1 MTQARARV
9 MLAGLLLAAA
19 VVGIRAAVPGNGWR
33 GPLYAD
39 PLPLGIAFEVVV
51 AGLLLALHRRTNRNP
66 QVGEPAAALRQALR
80 LMLVALLLALPILL
94 AAYLLSKVHPHL
106 RPNRLPKTRQVP
118 PGHPHPGRLA
128 SRGGGISVPP
138 DLLYALI
145 AVALIAAIVACVVL
159 LRRRAA
165 SQSWAAFDELP
176 DDDQEQLAQAVES
189 GRTALREVDDA
200 RAAIIACYLAM
211 EGSLAEA
218 GAERGAAETPDEL
231 LARATVRGLVRGP
244 AAERLTALFYE
255 ARFSTHPLP
264 GSAKDDARQALD
276 ELVVTPGVPA

>member
-19 VVGIRAAVPGNGWR
+19 VVGISAAVPGNGWR
-33 GPLYAD
+33 GPLRAD
-39 PLPLGIAFEVVV
+39 PLPLGIAFEVVAIV
-51 AGLLLALHRRTNRNP
+51 LLVALHRRTNRHP
-66 QVGEPAAALRQALR
+66 QAGEPTAALRQALR
-80 LMLVALLLALPILL
+80 LTLVGLLLALPILL
-94 AAYLLSKVHPHL
+94 AAYLLSKVHTHPRPEKAPAMPLPKGRQPHL
-106 RPNRLPKTRQVP
+106 S
-118 PGHPHPGRLA
+118 HLA
-128 SRGGGISVPP
+128 SRGGVSFSP

-165 SQSWAAFDELP
+165 GQAWAEVDELP
-176 DDDQEQLAQAVES
+176 ADDEEQLQQAVES
-189 GRTALREVDDA
+189 GRTALRQVDDA

-211 EGSLAEA
+211 EDSLAEA
-218 GAERGAAETPDEL
+218 GAERDAAETPDEL
-231 LARATVRGLVRGP
+231 LARAAARGLVHGP

-264 GSAKDDARQALD
+264 GSAREDARRALD
-276 ELVVTPGVPA
+276 ELVITPGVPA